1 MTREQVLAEMRE
13 VMQKKHKIYR
23 SAETGHL
30 VTEEYAKEHP
40 DTTVSEVVRTG
51 TDEGSDN
58 KEDEQSSG
66 DEVLKQG

>member
-1 MTREQVLAEMRE
+1 MTREGVLAEMRE

-23 SAETGHL
+23 DASSGHL
-30 VTEEYAKEHP
+30 VTKEYAEANP
-40 DTTVSEVVRTG
+40 DTTVSEVIRTG

>member
-23 SAETGHL
+23 DAKTGKI
-30 VTEEYAKEHP
+30 VTEEYAKAHP
-40 DTTVSEVVRTG
+40 DTTEAETVKT
-51 TDEGSDN
+51 GSDN